1 MRKFSLPLLALAVCL
16 MLSGTALAKGDKGNK
31 GGSHGNGQGNS
42 AQHHNGHDDADG
54 NRPPGWDK
62 GKKTGWGDCDVPPGQ
77 AKKQGCNSTTSRHH
91 HHDKDHDRDRD
102 PHRASTGTDNT
113 GTHHTYTRRR
123 TTTRTTTRPVTT
135 TTPGGR
141 QNPGGNSSIILQNN
155 GKTTKGT
162 AQKTAVGSQVQERKP
177 AANPN

>member
-16 MLSGTALAKGDKGNK
+16 TLSGTALAKGDKGNK

-42 AQHHNGHDDADG
+42 AQHSNGQGHDAYG

-77 AKKQGCNSTTSRHH
+77 AKKQGCNSTSSAHRG
-91 HHDKDHDRDRD
+91 RDRNR
-102 PHRASTGTDNT
+102 HRASTGSLNP
-113 GTHHTYTRRR
+113 GTHPTYTRGH
-123 TTTRTTTRPVTT
+123 TTTTRPVTT
-135 TTPGGR
+135 NQHR
-141 QNPGGNSSIILQNN
+141 QNPGGNSAIILQNN
-155 GKTTKGT
+155 GRTTKGT
-162 AQKTAVGSQVQERKP
+162 AQKPAVGPQVKERKP